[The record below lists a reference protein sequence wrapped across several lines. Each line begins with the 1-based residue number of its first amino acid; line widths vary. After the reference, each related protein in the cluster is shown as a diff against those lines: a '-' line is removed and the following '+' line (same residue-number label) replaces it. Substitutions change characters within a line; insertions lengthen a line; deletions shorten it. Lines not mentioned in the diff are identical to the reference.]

1 MKKVKI
7 IKVLQFLIYILPAVL
22 FLSYF
27 PVISLGATETM
38 NLELSVPLVWL
49 VVFDVMAVVAV
60 IKTKKTKVIAG
71 KWYYLFPFFA
81 TLSVFWSVNKLRG
94 ALTLGVMWAVIIAVM
109 AFAILKSEIFDAKF
123 KKNFW
128 KWFFGASLV
137 ACAWCWLQC
146 LLDIFGVAR
155 EYTLMCLGCTY
166 RSFGFPHP
174 NGFAIEPQFMGNLLL
189 APAIV
194 SAYFVVVGP
203 VDSRHPL
210 QRRMLFYFLVI
221 TATLFLT
228 FSRGAI
234 YAFVVAM
241 VFLTAFV
248 IVREKKAKKMVAG
261 RMLMTWG
268 MVAFSF
274 LFTLNAQGIMTQ
286 ISPTDDTYADG
297 VARVVEQLSLGT
309 IKVRG
314 EKVEKDAE
322 EMSAPALGDEDEAS
336 FDGYVPESTD
346 VRVKLT
352 NAALEEWQSSKKNML
367 VGVGIGGAGQ
377 ALYDD
382 GLTESPKEI
391 VQNQYASLLLETGLV
406 GVMMLAVLAFGF
418 LKWCKKYKSVGM
430 VLTLAVAYGA
440 SLCFFAG
447 LPNALHIYLLL
458 PLFCL
463 L

>member
-1 MKKVKI
+1 
-7 IKVLQFLIYILPAVL
+7 
-22 FLSYF
+22 
-27 PVISLGATETM
+27 
-38 NLELSVPLVWL
+38 
-49 VVFDVMAVVAV
+49 
-60 IKTKKTKVIAG
+60 
-71 KWYYLFPFFA
+71 
-81 TLSVFWSVNKLRG
+81 
-94 ALTLGVMWAVIIAVM
+94 
-109 AFAILKSEIFDAKF
+109 
-123 KKNFW
+123 
-128 KWFFGASLV
+128 
-137 ACAWCWLQC
+137 
-146 LLDIFGVAR
+146 
-155 EYTLMCLGCTY
+155 MCLGCTY

-203 VDSRHPL
+203 FDPRHPL

-261 RMLMTWG
+261 KMLMVWG

-286 ISPTDDTYADG
+286 ISPTDDTYVDG
-297 VARVVEQLSLGT
+297 AARVIEQLSLGT

-314 EKVEKDAE
+314 EKVEKNAE
-322 EMSAPALGDEDEAS
+322 EMSAPASDDEDEAS

-418 LKWCKKYKSVGM
+418 LKWCKKYKNAGM
-430 VLTLAVAYGA
+430 VLTLAVAYGV